1 MTPEN
6 RQNITSCYT
15 YEVVMVVQVLASSK
29 DDADIKLE
37 KEGGYVS
44 KRDVSFKDVVTLY
57 SGSKE
62 EMKEE

>member
-1 MTPEN
+1 
-6 RQNITSCYT
+6 
-15 YEVVMVVQVLASSK
+15 MVVQVLASSK